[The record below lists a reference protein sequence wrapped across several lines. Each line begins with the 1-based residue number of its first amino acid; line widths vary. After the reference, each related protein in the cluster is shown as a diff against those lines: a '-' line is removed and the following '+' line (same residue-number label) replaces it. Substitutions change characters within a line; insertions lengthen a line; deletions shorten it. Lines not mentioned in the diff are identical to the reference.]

1 MAGLEKPSKGAEK
14 ILLAQIKQEF
24 AAPAEAIEQYID
36 LVEEFGVKNNLDIS
50 SEINQIKEA
59 EDKLL
64 SQYEDAFR
72 ENTAADKQAKT
83 SQEYSE
89 LRHNLR
95 TPLNAIIGYSEIL
108 MEDFEDDLSEECIKD
123 LNTILSLS
131 RETETAIERFVD
143 FIKGDLN
150 EKAAEDYQRLLTAVW
165 HTASYVVVNISS
177 PNTPNLRELQEKSA
191 LQRLLDSLLQ
201 AAQELQLQ
209 HPRQLPILLKI
220 APDLSD
226 EALRDLLEVVRQFP
240 LAGLIATN
248 TTVERNQLRSS
259 HAQQTGG
266 LSGRPLQTLS
276 TQILSKLYRE
286 LQGKLPLVGVGGV
299 TDGKSAYEKIKAGA
313 TLLQVYT
320 GLVYQGPGLANQI
333 CRELLTHLD
342 KDGYAHLSD
351 AIGADHRP

>member
-72 ENTAADKQAKT
+72 ENTAADKEAKT

-131 RETETAIERFVD
+131 RAGNSATGNKQMGFFGA
-143 FIKGDLN
+143 
-150 EKAAEDYQRLLTAVW
+150 TAVDKV
-165 HTASYVVVNISS
+165 SVGNISS
-177 PNTPNLRELQEKSA
+177 AAVINPDVPNSATAAELTSTQAAITALENKLDALIDA
-191 LQRLLDSLLQ
+191 LQLY
-201 AAQELQLQ
+201 
-209 HPRQLPILLKI
+209 
-220 APDLSD
+220 
-226 EALRDLLEVVRQFP
+226 
-240 LAGLIATN
+240 GLI
-248 TTVERNQLRSS
+248 S
-259 HAQQTGG
+259 
-266 LSGRPLQTLS
+266 
-276 TQILSKLYRE
+276 
-286 LQGKLPLVGVGGV
+286 
-299 TDGKSAYEKIKAGA
+299 
-313 TLLQVYT
+313 
-320 GLVYQGPGLANQI
+320 
-333 CRELLTHLD
+333 
-342 KDGYAHLSD
+342 
-351 AIGADHRP
+351 

>member
-1 MAGLEKPSKGAEK
+1 M
-14 ILLAQIKQEF
+14 
-24 AAPAEAIEQYID
+24 
-36 LVEEFGVKNNLDIS
+36 
-50 SEINQIKEA
+50 
-59 EDKLL
+59 
-64 SQYEDAFR
+64 
-72 ENTAADKQAKT
+72 
-83 SQEYSE
+83 
-89 LRHNLR
+89 
-95 TPLNAIIGYSEIL
+95 
-108 MEDFEDDLSEECIKD
+108 
-123 LNTILSLS
+123 
-131 RETETAIERFVD
+131 
-143 FIKGDLN
+143 
-150 EKAAEDYQRLLTAVW
+150 W

-299 TDGKSAYEKIKAGA
+299 KDGKSAYDKIKAGA
-313 TLLQVYT
+313 TLLQIYT
-320 GLVYQGPGLANQI
+320 GLVYQGPGLANRI
-333 CRELLTHLD
+333 CRELLAHLD
-342 KDGYAHLSD
+342 KDGYSHLSD
-351 AIGADHRP
+351 AICADQRP